1 MSEAFDPFNL
11 LILAIALFILWRLR
25 GVLGRRT
32 GSERKPFDPFNTPE
46 AAERNAKDRKAGG
59 NVVTLSDKQERAGG
73 VREDDEEDDRP
84 PVWQGV
90 AESGTPL
97 AESLAKI
104 ARIDRS
110 FEPGEFLKGART
122 AYEMIVTAF
131 DAGDR
136 RRLKSLLGKDVYDAF
151 DSAISDREAAGNAV
165 ESNFVGIDSANIIDA
180 SMKAKSANITV
191 KFVSQLISA
200 TRNRDGKIV
209 EGDLKKVR
217 EVTDIWTFM
226 RDLSSKDP
234 NWKLIATEAAN

>member
-1 MSEAFDPFNL
+1 
-11 LILAIALFILWRLR
+11 
-25 GVLGRRT
+25 
-32 GSERKPFDPFNTPE
+32 
-46 AAERNAKDRKAGG
+46 
-59 NVVTLSDKQERAGG
+59 LSDKQERAGG

-151 DSAISDREAAGNAV
+151 DSAIADREAAGNAV

-180 SMKAKSANITV
+180 SMKAKNANITV

-226 RDLSSKDP
+226 RDMSSKDP